1 MEWQY
6 AIWVFG
12 NMDIMLRWKYVQV
25 TEKWTWLGFMVV
37 LRKQWTFRIKFQNIC
52 CSSLGVLFGLDIME
66 RKDEP
71 PEVTRKGHYSKGKA
85 VGLFLLLTKY
95 LHTTGIMVVMD
106 SIFCVL
112 QELVELI
119 IVGLF
124 RLVLTKKC
132 HYWTRYVKGDETRD
146 NCNVRSRDIWTQ
158 LGEI

>member
-1 MEWQY
+1 
-6 AIWVFG
+6 
-12 NMDIMLRWKYVQV
+12 
-25 TEKWTWLGFMVV
+25 
-37 LRKQWTFRIKFQNIC
+37 
-52 CSSLGVLFGLDIME
+52 ME

-71 PEVTRKGHYSKGKA
+71 PEVTRKGHDSKGKA

-95 LHTTGIMVVMD
+95 LHTTGILVVMD

-146 NCNVRSRDIWTQ
+146 NCNVEKPGYLNSIRGDIKINSFTYM
-158 LGEI
+158 